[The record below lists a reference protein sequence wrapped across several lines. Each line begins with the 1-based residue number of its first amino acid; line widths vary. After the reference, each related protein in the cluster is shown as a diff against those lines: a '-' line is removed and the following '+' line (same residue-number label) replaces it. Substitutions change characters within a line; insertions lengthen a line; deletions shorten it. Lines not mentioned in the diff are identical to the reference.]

1 MAAPNIPELQVSFH
15 ECERDSEIIQ
25 LYSGVTLI
33 ILAISEVHSKLKSGI
48 SNFFEKDIKVRT
60 STKHKLEYSL
70 KIVFQLENSALSAG
84 IALRKDQHDDLLD
97 WPFTKSI
104 AFQLVNKDPEKHFDQ
119 GFRCSKADENI
130 ADCLGCPSSG
140 SHPPIGLR
148 DFISVEHLNN
158 GFIVADTL
166 HARMLVIPE
175 EYEMPS
181 CGLLSV
187 LN

>member
-1 MAAPNIPELQVSFH
+1 M
-15 ECERDSEIIQ
+15 
-25 LYSGVTLI
+25 
-33 ILAISEVHSKLKSGI
+33 
-48 SNFFEKDIKVRT
+48 
-60 STKHKLEYSL
+60 
-70 KIVFQLENSALSAG
+70 FQLENSALFAG

-104 AFQLVNKDPEKHFDQ
+104 TFQLVNEDPEKHFDQ

-158 GFIVADTL
+158 GFIVADML
-166 HARMLVIPE
+166 HVRILVIPE
-175 EYEMPS
+175 EYKMPS
-181 CGLLSV
+181 CGLLSIYHNIIPFFQHV
-187 LN
+187 FFPFQLSNLYNNIGNASCILSVQHYFHTKYLKSNPVF